1 MTGEG
6 YSSYPILD
14 ALQKQLPGRH
24 RFHVPAHCVLPYQ
37 YWSRY
42 DLTELPGL
50 DHLYHPQGCIAAAQE
65 LAAAVFRAEKTFFL
79 VNGSSAGLMAAILAF
94 CRPGETLLVGRNSH
108 RSVAAGL
115 ILSGARPEFIPV
127 AEGPAGI
134 PLNITIA
141 DAAHALNC
149 SATARGLLVTSPNY
163 WGVSSDLVALNA
175 LLRQRGMPL
184 LVDEAHGGHFIFHEI
199 FPGGAACSGATLWV
213 NSGHKT
219 LGALTPGAYLHV
231 RENIPELRKLE
242 EALSMLQTAS
252 PPYPVLLS
260 LDLARGWLEKFGHS
274 AFDAALETAFRL
286 RRAINES
293 HVFQCLEQHD
303 LPHDLQLDPLRLTIY
318 WNKFPL
324 SGYRLSELLHER
336 GIEVEMA
343 GPAYLVALVHPGLTA
358 DAATALLRALQDM
371 EQRFGT
377 GSPNHLPEPY
387 PLPALKLS
395 PREAATANTRMV
407 PLREAAGLIAAQL
420 VTPFPPGVPVLYPGE
435 IILSETI
442 ARFEADLKAGVHFQD
457 LTLKPRP
464 LLSVVAE

>member
-1 MTGEG
+1 MTGGG
-6 YSSYPILD
+6 YSGYPILK
-14 ALQKQLPGRH
+14 ALQKQLPCRH
-24 RFHVPAHCVLPYQ
+24 RFHVPAHCVLPHQ
-37 YWSRY
+37 YWSRW
-42 DLTELPGL
+42 LTELPGL
-50 DHLYHPQGCIAAAQE
+50 IISPSQVLAAAQE
-65 LAAAVFRAEKTFFL
+65 LAASVFRAEKTFFL

-94 CRPGETLLVGRNSH
+94 CRPGETLLLGRNSH

-115 ILSGARPEFIPV
+115 ILSGAWPEFIPV

-134 PLNITIA
+134 PLNIRTA
-141 DAAHALNC
+141 DAAHALSC
-149 SATARGLLVTSPNY
+149 SNAARGLLITSPNY
-163 WGVSSDLVALNA
+163 WGIGCDLAALSA
-175 LLRQRGMPL
+175 LLRRRDMPL
-184 LVDEAHGGHFIFHEI
+184 LVDEAHGGHFIFHDA
-199 FPGGAACSGATLWV
+199 FPGGAACAGAALWV

-231 RENIPELRKLE
+231 GKNIPELRKLE

-286 RRAINES
+286 RRAINKS

-303 LPHDLQLDPLRLTIY
+303 LPPELQLDPLRLTIY
-318 WNKFPL
+318 WHRFPL
-324 SGYRLSELLHER
+324 TGYQLGELLHER
-336 GIEVEMA
+336 GIEIEMA
-343 GPAYLVALVHPGLTA
+343 GPAYLVALVHPGLAA
-358 DAATALLRALQDM
+358 DAATSLLRALQDL
-371 EQRFGT
+371 EKRFGS
-377 GSPNHLPEPY
+377 GSPVRLPDPY

-395 PREAATANTRMV
+395 PREAATAKSRMV
-407 PLREAAGLIAAQL
+407 PLREAVGLIAAQL

-435 IILSETI
+435 IILAETI